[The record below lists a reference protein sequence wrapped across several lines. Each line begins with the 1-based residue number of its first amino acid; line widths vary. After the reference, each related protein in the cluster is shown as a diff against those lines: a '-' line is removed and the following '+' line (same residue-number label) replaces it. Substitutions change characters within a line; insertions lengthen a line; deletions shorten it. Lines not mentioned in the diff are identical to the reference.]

1 MLAAEFRES
10 CELAPFYPLPP
21 ALGKRE
27 EIALLQG
34 GPANPGS
41 FAAVAPQ
48 SGPGRMSRS
57 FEELDFRPTPM
68 GTLSLRRR
76 RRPMSDVDVYEIKL
90 GDEFLMSSQFTSAEI
105 ELARLGLAALG
116 RGDLDVVVGG
126 LGLGY
131 TARAVLENPDV
142 RSLIVV
148 DALAEVIEWHEQGLL
163 PLGRELT
170 ADPRCRLVKGDFFAM
185 SSSVEGFDNSSQ
197 GRRFDAVL
205 VDIDHS
211 PRKLLH
217 PRHAALY
224 EPEGLARLAGHLHPG
239 GVFALWS
246 NDPPDDAFERVLA
259 EAFATQTSH
268 VVTFDNLRGDHE
280 ASNTVYVAVKAGAA
294 EAIPAGD

>member
-1 MLAAEFRES
+1 
-10 CELAPFYPLPP
+10 
-21 ALGKRE
+21 
-27 EIALLQG
+27 
-34 GPANPGS
+34 
-41 FAAVAPQ
+41 
-48 SGPGRMSRS
+48 MSLS

-68 GTLSLRRR
+68 GVLSLRRR

-90 GDEFLMSSQFTSAEI
+90 GDEFLMSSQFTAAEI

-116 RGDLDVVVGG
+116 RGNLDVVVGG

-170 ADPRCRLVKGDFFAM
+170 ADPRCRLVNGDFFAM
-185 SSSVEGFDNSSQ
+185 SSSVEGFDHRSQ

-217 PRHAALY
+217 PSHAALY

-246 NDPPDDAFERVLA
+246 DDAPDDAFERVLA
-259 EAFATQTSH
+259 EAFAASTSH
-268 VVTFDNLRGDHE
+268 VVTFDNLRGDHD
-280 ASNTVYVAVKAGAA
+280 ASNTVYVAMKAELPGPRAVA
-294 EAIPAGD
+294 EAMPASD

>member
-1 MLAAEFRES
+1 
-10 CELAPFYPLPP
+10 
-21 ALGKRE
+21 
-27 EIALLQG
+27 
-34 GPANPGS
+34 
-41 FAAVAPQ
+41 
-48 SGPGRMSRS
+48 MSRS

-90 GDEFLMSSQFTSAEI
+90 GDEFLMSSQFTAAEI

-185 SSSVEGFDNSSQ
+185 SSSVEGFDHLSQ

-224 EPEGLARLAGHLHPG
+224 APEGLARLAGHLHPG

-246 NDPPDDAFERVLA
+246 NDPPDDAFERALA
-259 EAFATQTSH
+259 DAFATSASH

-280 ASNTVYVAVKAGAA
+280 ASNTVYVAVKAEPPGPSGAA
-294 EAIPAGD
+294 EAMPAGD

>member
-1 MLAAEFRES
+1 
-10 CELAPFYPLPP
+10 
-21 ALGKRE
+21 
-27 EIALLQG
+27 
-34 GPANPGS
+34 
-41 FAAVAPQ
+41 
-48 SGPGRMSRS
+48 MSRS

-68 GTLSLRRR
+68 GVLTLRRR

-90 GDEFLMSSQFTSAEI
+90 GDEFLMSSQFTAAEI

-116 RGDLDVVVGG
+116 RGNLDVVVGG

-170 ADPRCRLVKGDFFAM
+170 VDPRCRLVNGDFFAM
-185 SSSVEGFDNSSQ
+185 SSSVEGFDHLSP

-246 NDPPDDAFERVLA
+246 NDAPDDAFERVLA
-259 EAFATQTSH
+259 EAFATHTSH
-268 VVTFDNLRGDHE
+268 VVTFDNWRGDHE
-280 ASNTVYVAVKAGAA
+280 ASNTVYVAVKAERPGRSAVA
-294 EAIPAGD
+294 MPARD